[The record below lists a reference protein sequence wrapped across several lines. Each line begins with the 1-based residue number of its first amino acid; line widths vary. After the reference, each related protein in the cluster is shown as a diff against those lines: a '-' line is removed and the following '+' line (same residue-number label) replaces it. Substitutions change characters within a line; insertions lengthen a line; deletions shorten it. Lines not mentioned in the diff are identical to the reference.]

1 MSSLSLNRRPL
12 AFVLSGGGARGAL
25 QAGALRALLEAGIQ
39 PDLLVGTSIGA
50 VNAAY
55 LAVHGINLNT
65 IEKLIATWHEAAAAD
80 LLPTNYLRL
89 TMRALVNYSRRQP
102 DPRLRDFFVSHGLSP
117 ELRFE
122 QIQGVRLIL
131 VAADLNHNCLAL
143 YGADPQQTI
152 LEGLLASTALPPWM
166 RPIEKDNRLLIDG
179 GVLSMLPIQAAL
191 EQGARMIIAL
201 DLIDLRVAQV
211 VNNELGA
218 VLAKLVNTVERHQAD
233 LELVLARAQGVPVH
247 HIALQGERPVMI
259 WDFSRTAELVERG
272 YDLARQS
279 VGQLLASDL
288 RG

>member
-1 MSSLSLNRRPL
+1 MSSSTFPL

-25 QAGALRALLEAGIQ
+25 QAGALRALLEADIR

-55 LAVHGINLNT
+55 LAVHGISLDT
-65 IEKLIATWHEAAAAD
+65 VDRLIATWHEAAGAD

-89 TMRALVNYSRRQP
+89 TMRVLANYSRRQP
-102 DPRLRDFFVSHGLSP
+102 DPRLRDFFVAHGLSP
-117 ELRFE
+117 DLRFE

-131 VAADLNHNCLAL
+131 VAADLNNSCLAL
-143 YGADPQQTI
+143 YGTDPQQTL

-166 RPIEKDNRLLIDG
+166 RPIEKDGRLLIDG
-179 GVLSMLPIQAAL
+179 GVLSTLPIQAAL
-191 EQGARMIIAL
+191 EQGAREIIAL

-218 VLAKLVNTVERHQAD
+218 ILAKLMNTVERHQAD
-233 LELVLARAQGVPVH
+233 LEIALARARGVPVH
-247 HIALQGERPVMI
+247 HIPLQGERPVMI

-272 YDLARQS
+272 YDLTRQALAR
-279 VGQLLASDL
+279 L
-288 RG
+288 